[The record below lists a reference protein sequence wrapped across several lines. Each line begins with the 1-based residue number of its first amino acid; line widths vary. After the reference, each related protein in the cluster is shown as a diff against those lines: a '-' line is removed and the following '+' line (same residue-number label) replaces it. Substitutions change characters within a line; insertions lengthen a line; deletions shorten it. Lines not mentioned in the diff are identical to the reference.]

1 MSSPLRVWLSAGL
14 LAAVLSFAAFAGGCA
29 AGSSADES
37 LGEVG
42 GSSAT
47 DESGEA
53 GGERVLEQLPGYPH
67 DAVPLYEVK
76 LLDTVYYSVR
86 NDPQWAIV
94 EGGLRNF
101 YHSVWESNVP
111 AADVLAY
118 YRDLC
123 DEIDE
128 DSTFGEQLTG
138 RIGVYD
144 IFLNTGF
151 HNDKNM
157 AYLSVDLPR
166 STATEVNPFFE
177 DYPKGLVE
185 LDGSFA
191 VYEEQHYQTLF
202 GINDVFYTRQFDIVD
217 ANGDGRPDYEGDAR
231 LTYFEERYGD
241 RTNFVLDSVYGSA
254 RWTDGEYNVVVA
266 FSGDGSR
273 GALTIGYDLAD

>member
-101 YHSVWESNVP
+101 YHSVWESEVP

-118 YRDLC
+118 YRELC

-166 STATEVNPFFE
+166 NTVTEVNPFFE
-177 DYPKGLVE
+177 EYPEGLVE
-185 LDGSFA
+185 LDG
-191 VYEEQHYQTLF
+191 
-202 GINDVFYTRQFDIVD
+202 
-217 ANGDGRPDYEGDAR
+217 
-231 LTYFEERYGD
+231 
-241 RTNFVLDSVYGSA
+241 
-254 RWTDGEYNVVVA
+254 
-266 FSGDGSR
+266 
-273 GALTIGYDLAD
+273 